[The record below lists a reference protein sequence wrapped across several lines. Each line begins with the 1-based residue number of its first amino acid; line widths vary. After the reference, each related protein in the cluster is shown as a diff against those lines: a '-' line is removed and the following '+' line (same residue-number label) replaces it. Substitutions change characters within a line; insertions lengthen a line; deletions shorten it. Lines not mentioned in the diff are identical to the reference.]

1 MLASCTEAGT
11 TTSSTT
17 RSYAGRSTHGP
28 GRGCSTSEPATGY
41 LAAELA
47 SLGHRVTAI
56 DADDPTLRRAR
67 ARWGADGIDFVLG
80 DFMAHPFAPAS
91 FDAIVSIAALHHMP
105 EGDAL
110 ARMAGLLRPGG
121 TLCVVG
127 LARSRTP
134 VDLLWDLGGAVATRV
149 LRRRRG
155 GYVEVAAPIVWPPPS
170 SYRAI
175 RRLAATALPG
185 VRYRR
190 HVLWRYSL
198 VWTKAAAAPSA
209 I

>member
-1 MLASCTEAGT
+1 R
-11 TTSSTT
+11 TTSSALHVKPVGAVGLH
-17 RSYAGRSTHGP
+17 AGVMHG
-28 GRGCSTSEPATGY
+28 GWNHNIEYHEVVRRALDARAGARVLDIGTGDGY

-56 DADDPTLRRAR
+56 DADAPTLRRAR

-121 TLCVVG
+121 T
-127 LARSRTP
+127 
-134 VDLLWDLGGAVATRV
+134 
-149 LRRRRG
+149 
-155 GYVEVAAPIVWPPPS
+155 
-170 SYRAI
+170 
-175 RRLAATALPG
+175 
-185 VRYRR
+185 
-190 HVLWRYSL
+190 
-198 VWTKAAAAPSA
+198 
-209 I
+209 